1 MMDLHFIRPELLWLL
16 PVIIPL
22 LLLAWRKQVQG
33 GDWAKAI
40 DPTCYP
46 TSSRPKVAVV
56 VDYVSCGGSPYPF
69 Y

>member
-16 PVIIPL
+16 PAIIPL

-40 DPTCYP
+40 DPNLLSLIHISEP
-46 TSSRPKVAVV
+46 TRP
-56 VDYVSCGGSPYPF
+56 Y
-69 Y
+69 

>member
-40 DPTCYP
+40 DPNLLP
-46 TSSRPKVAVV
+46 TSSRPRWR
-56 VDYVSCGGSPYPF
+56 
-69 Y
+69 